1 MPTELLTNKNKLN
14 IKLYISLRE
23 TMNWFSYISKIHLIA
38 LYRDLLLILSFLSN
52 SFFIRKFAQVPFLR
66 TVKIANARNGK
77 YPVPY
82 PSSIGKGLILSKLS
96 QVPALFSSIL
106 ERRNKFAHRSFR
118 FLPYINI
125 IIIKTRECVKVA
137 ANLRQK

>member
-1 MPTELLTNKNKLN
+1 MK
-14 IKLYISLRE
+14 
-23 TMNWFSYISKIHLIA
+23 WFSYLSELHVIA

-106 ERRNKFAHRSFR
+106 GRRKKCAQRSYR
-118 FLPYINI
+118 FLPYIYYYY
-125 IIIKTRECVKVA
+125 IKRRECVKIA
-137 ANLRQK
+137 AKFEA